1 MSFSDL
7 PLELVQRIC
16 DSYVTEVGANSL
28 FHNLAMDC
36 MVITVAILVPRSAYG

>member
-7 PLELVQRIC
+7 PLELVQRIR

-28 FHNLAMDC
+28 FQNLAVNC
-36 MVITVAILVPRSAYG
+36 MVITLVPSNASGSE